1 MSELPDLV
9 AGILSNVLRLQA
21 IVVKV
26 RQAKT
31 LMEAR
36 ASADEAHDAPLG
48 EIAVAA
54 NAAAREIAQGRRIRR

>member
-21 IVVKV
+21 IVLKV

-36 ASADEAHDAPLG
+36 ASAHEAHAPLG

-54 NAAAREIAQGRRIRR
+54 NAAAREIAQDRRIRR